1 MLASFARRWDRVP
14 FRFVLA
20 VTTTKPEDAAP
31 DPERSTDEEL
41 MLRWVDSRSRGRG
54 DLRAFEALYR
64 RYRGKVRGRIAATL
78 GSGHRSRIDDVF
90 QDVWLEVARAVA
102 FKPTSFAAWILV
114 VARNKALGTIEAN
127 PPERSVSP
135 GTRTRDAD
143 ADDASA
149 ADPFER
155 LLGPAGSTPESV
167 ASARS
172 VQAEIVRALEVA
184 PEAQRTA
191 WQLHYVDGLT
201 LDAVADRMGSPR
213 PTARTRLRLANERI
227 ATHFAGRGL
236 DVEKMLEDA

>member
-1 MLASFARRWDRVP
+1 MLASIARPRDRVP
-14 FRFVLA
+14 SQFVLA
-20 VTTTKPEDAAP
+20 VTLTKPEDAAP
-31 DPERSTDEEL
+31 DPERATDEEL

-54 DLRAFEALYR
+54 DLRAYEALYR

-78 GSGHRSRIDDVF
+78 GSDHRSRIDDVF

-102 FKPTSFAAWILV
+102 FTPTSFAAWILV

-127 PPERSVSP
+127 PPERSASP
-135 GTRTRDAD
+135 GPRTRDAD
-143 ADDASA
+143 EPSA
-149 ADPFER
+149 PDPFER
-155 LLGPAGSTPESV
+155 LLGPTGSTPESV

-172 VQAEIVRALEVA
+172 VQAEIARALADA
-184 PEAQRTA
+184 PETQRLA
-191 WQLHYVDGLT
+191 WQLHYVEGLT

-236 DVEKMLEDA
+236 DVERMLEDA